1 MNKAQFDKVL
11 SYVEQ
16 GKAQGA
22 KLVYGGERVGEK
34 GFFVKPTVFADVK
47 DDMSIATDE
56 VRGIEM

>member
-22 KLVYGGERVGEK
+22 RLVYGGERVGEK